1 MEALNYE
8 TKRRSG
14 RTTRLADQYIQ
25 QFFDIGE
32 VKISD
37 HTNHRDSNRHL
48 IKVIC
53 SRLDNEHRH
62 IEYDV
67 DFGQLIIKRRD

>member
-1 MEALNYE
+1 MKYE

-25 QFFDIGE
+25 QFFDVGE
-32 VKISD
+32 VKITD
-37 HTNHRDSNRHL
+37 HTKHTESSKHL

-53 SRLDNEHRH
+53 GRLDNEHRH
-62 IEYDV
+62 VEYDV
-67 DFGQLIIKRRD
+67 DFSQLIVKRRD